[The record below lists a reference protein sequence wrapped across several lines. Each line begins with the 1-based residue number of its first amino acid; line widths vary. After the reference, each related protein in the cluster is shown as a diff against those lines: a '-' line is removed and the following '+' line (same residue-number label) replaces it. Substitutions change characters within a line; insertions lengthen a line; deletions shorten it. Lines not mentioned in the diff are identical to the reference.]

1 MLVTKNICLD
11 TSVII
16 GNNFDYSNATLQVL
30 ERLAREGHARLVTT
44 SIIVSEVESNIKERV
59 RTARR
64 EFERTQKENP
74 ILRHLNVANLNPF
87 ASVFH
92 ENAASAELI
101 RQFQEFLTRTNT
113 ETLALD
119 NASAAAVFD
128 QYFSQLPPFG
138 EGKKKHEFPDAFTLS
153 ILEGWCTR
161 NQQKLYV
168 VSTDPDLAKFCET
181 SRYLIPLKRPSEF
194 SDLHLRQIELMRAI
208 EDSVSANLAKLEA
221 EIAPR
226 FEYLGFY
233 LDDEEGEVDEV
244 QVQRT
249 EIDVMSLLDF
259 ADGIARFEA
268 STRIKYSAAVT
279 YDDYQTAVWDSEEKT
294 SIPLQQINAWV
305 AREADMNIIVSIRA
319 DASGAFQS
327 VTNVAFEATD
337 VPVSANEYDDPR

>member
-16 GNNFDYSNATLQVL
+16 ANNFDYSNPTLQVL

-74 ILRHLNVANLNPF
+74 ILRHLTTAKLNPF

-92 ENAASAELI
+92 EDAAAAELI
-101 RQFQEFLTRTNT
+101 RQFHEFLTRTNT
-113 ETLALD
+113 ETLALG
-119 NASAAAVFD
+119 NTSTAAVFD
-128 QYFSQLPPFG
+128 RYFSQQPPFG
-138 EGKKKHEFPDAFTLS
+138 DGKKKHEFPDAFTLS
-153 ILEGWCTR
+153 ILEGWCTG

-168 VSTDPDLAKFCET
+168 VSTDPDLTRFCET
-181 SRYLIPLKRPSEF
+181 SGYLIPLKRSSEF
-194 SDLHLRQIELMRAI
+194 SDLHLRQIELMRTI

-221 EIAPR
+221 EIEPR

-249 EIDVMSLLDF
+249 EIDMMSLLDF

-294 SIPLQQINAWV
+294 SIPLRQINAWV
-305 AREADMNIIVSIRA
+305 DREADMNIIFSIRA
-319 DASGAFQS
+319 DANGAFQS